1 VTRPAEHEAD
11 LTDPERL
18 VLAIN
23 GRLAGMSVDELRV
36 MNQVASRLE
45 RGRVSYGS
53 LDIAGDR
60 RDWLLELDQELVD
73 AVVYAAID
81 HLKHRSG
88 K

>member
-1 VTRPAEHEAD
+1 VTRPAEREAD

-36 MNQVASRLE
+36 INHVASRIE
-45 RGRVSYGS
+45 RGRVSYGP
-53 LDIAGDR
+53 LDIDADK

-73 AVVYAAID
+73 AVVYAAIER
-81 HLKHRSG
+81 LKHRSRP
-88 K
+88 